1 MFQFRLAPLLRLREA
16 EEEKRKQ
23 ALAEAL
29 TRRDAEKERLAAVE
43 TERGRCRQR
52 LAREGA
58 AMDFRERSLFG
69 GYFDRL
75 AREAETVQR
84 DIEAAEEE
92 VARRKAEL
100 ADAARDRQILE
111 RLRERKRA
119 AHHREELR
127 RELTQLDELAVLG
140 FGRRRTE
147 EEREC
152 KST

>member
-29 TRRDAEKERLAAVE
+29 SRRDQERGRLAAVK
-43 TERGRCRQR
+43 TERDRCRQR
-52 LAREGA
+52 LVREGA

-75 AREAETVQR
+75 ARQAEGIQQEIETAEA
-84 DIEAAEEE
+84 E
-92 VARRKAEL
+92 VARRQGEL
-100 ADAARDRQILE
+100 AEAARDRQILE
-111 RLRERKRA
+111 RLRERRRT
-119 AHHREELR
+119 AHHRAELR

-140 FGRRRTE
+140 FGRRRIE